1 MYCAAERNRNVDVC
15 RYINSKDI
23 RDYLRSIHYQFTPIE
38 AAWLISYCRELT
50 LQEKHAAWQELIDTM
65 PDCPIAKRRW
75 TAACPSL
82 HAFLREYIRFQDDL
96 VAELYSRKENEIYAG
111 KIWRPQKEEIYP
123 FSSVESC
130 LAECRDDFDGMD
142 TPSYSVVKY
151 QVDEPFAYIIGA
163 EFRADDGALMTLY
176 HGSSVGKA
184 FERTIFEGSFLHFP
198 VPFKR
203 GDIVWNPNLSRDNCE
218 CGPFVFK
225 AAGVDAYEDHST
237 KDKILGD
244 GDYTDMCASG
254 YVDCQ
259 DGTIIDTFYSAYMD
273 LEYYTGSCDE
283 PDKRLISA
291 LSDCLKEEANEQE
304 FWSDLP
310 ETDRQGI
317 LESFFLSSHTM
328 REYLLNA
335 KIHKAQVLEMILGA
349 PVPLT
354 VKQEWLSKLSNKEP
368 AVFRDALLLEQLEE
382 KTSDDLQVMIRRL
395 YEKSFTAA
403 LEDVEEALE
412 QTKLYDGGI
421 LYLKEYWYEDDLKG
435 EKSSGTAP
443 FLSLSKALEYIRHDL
458 KECDYNPG
466 DTIWYVLEKWSL
478 DDDGE
483 MEHRYTYYLIGD
495 EIVWFE
501 KRKRDKHDRC
511 CWLPQSYD
519 YSSESR
525 NLDLP
530 VPFEVGDI
538 VLVDCTPFR
547 PIKAAV
553 IIEAGEGVMLQALV
567 QNEDG
572 KWRTGAVR
580 NTSLFSDYPLVSS
593 LYRMALLKTH
603 EESGL
608 LDEVAD
614 ALVGKP
620 ERGAALWNMI
630 NGKRQSPGNLTANEI
645 RKTLEEM
652 QKDIQKTI

>member
-1 MYCAAERNRNVDVC
+1 MLCSGAVVVLRSGKERNVDVY
-15 RYINSKDI
+15 RFINSRDI
-23 RDYLRSIHYQFTPIE
+23 RDYLKSINYQFTSIE
-38 AAWLISYCRELT
+38 AAWLIDQCRELT

-82 HAFLREYIRFQDDL
+82 HAFLREYMRFQDDL

-123 FSSVESC
+123 FSSVEKC

-163 EFRADDGALMTLY
+163 EVRADDGALMRLY

-184 FERTIFEGSFLHFP
+184 FERTVFEGSFLHFP
-198 VPFKR
+198 VPFKK
-203 GDIVWNPNLSRDNCE
+203 GDIVWNPNLSRENSE

-225 AAGVDAYEDHST
+225 AAGLDVYEDNST
-237 KDKILGD
+237 KEKVLQD
-244 GDYTDMCASG
+244 GDYTDMCAGG
-254 YVDCQ
+254 YVCCR

-283 PDKRLISA
+283 PDERLISA

-317 LESFFLSSHTM
+317 LDTFFSSSQAM
-328 REYLLNA
+328 RSHLLNA

-368 AVFRDALLLEQLEE
+368 AVFRDALLLDQLEE
-382 KTSDDLQVMIRRL
+382 KTNDDLQVTIRHL

-412 QTKLYDGGI
+412 QTKLCDGEI
-421 LYLKEYWYEDDLKG
+421 LYLKEYWYDDDLKG
-435 EKSSGTAP
+435 EKSSGAAP

-478 DDDGE
+478 GDDGE
-483 MEHRYTYYLIGD
+483 MEHRCTYYLVGD

-501 KRKRDKHDRC
+501 KMKRDRHDRC
-511 CWLPQSYD
+511 CWLPESYD

-593 LYRMALLKTH
+593 LYRMARLKTL
-603 EESGL
+603 EGSGL
-608 LDEVAD
+608 LDEVAE

-620 ERGAALWNMI
+620 ERGAALWKMI
-630 NGKRQSPGNLTANEI
+630 NEKGQSSGGLTSDEI
-645 RKTLEEM
+645 RKILE
-652 QKDIQKTI
+652 